1 MNCLLSATCRRT
13 VPFMKH
19 DPKTVKKRLETA
31 KQALLA
37 REGASRDA
45 TRTVELDQSK
55 VGRLSRMDALQ
66 GQAMAQETERRRQAS
81 LKAIEAAFARLDAGG
96 YGYCAKCDEEI
107 EPKRLEH
114 DPATAL
120 CLGCAR

>member
-1 MNCLLSATCRRT
+1 
-13 VPFMKH
+13 MKN
-19 DPKTVKKRLETA
+19 DPKTIKKRLVTA
-31 KQALLA
+31 KEALLA
-37 REGASRDA
+37 RADISRAA
-45 TRTVELDQSK
+45 TQTVELDQSK

-81 LKAIEAAFARLDAGG
+81 LRAIAAAFARLDKGD

-120 CLGCAR
+120 CLSCAR